1 MKKLIVMFIMVI
13 VMLTGCGSN
22 ERVTMTSRITPKER
36 EVHEEVL
43 EEVLE
48 EEKIEEAVMKGRF
61 EKQKKEEEKKK
72 IEFFIW

>member
-36 EVHEEVL
+36 EEVIEEN
-43 EEVLE
+43 VLE